1 MVGSAAGFK
10 ERFERHQAVMARCR
24 HPSGGF
30 IEFADNEL
38 GGSLVGR
45 FERQVHLHPDRLAVA
60 TDDYGFTYQE
70 LNRETNRVAQAVLSQ
85 LGERE
90 EPVALLLDHGP
101 QGVAAV
107 MGVLKAGKFYVPLDP
122 MHPESRSA
130 DILGISGAGL
140 VLTDDRNLAL
150 ASRLTQ
156 DAAKLLNIDNLD
168 SNLSGEN
175 IKLHVPSDTTSF
187 VLFTSGSTGVPKGVV
202 QTHRNILHDIMN
214 YTNALHIC
222 PEDRLSLL
230 RPLSFVGAT
239 RQLFGALLNGA
250 AVFPF
255 DLRVE
260 GFEYLA
266 EWFSRREISVYRGVP
281 TILRRLTAS
290 LTESEQF
297 PSVRVI
303 YLGGE
308 QADESDVA
316 SYKRYFGPDCVL
328 VTAMGSTETLESCWY
343 FIDKETRIGD
353 RPVPAGYAMEGKE
366 ILVVD
371 DEGREVGSNEVGE
384 LVVRSRHLSPGYW
397 RDPDLTS
404 RSFSADPKG
413 AGYRTYRT
421 GDLAS
426 ISSDGCLTYGG
437 RKDFQVNIRGHSVQV
452 AEVERIL
459 RRNSSIKEAVVVARE
474 DQPRDSRLVAYV
486 VPATLPGP
494 TVSQLRHAVAQSLPE
509 YMVPSAFVEV
519 DALPLNASGKV
530 DRQAL
535 PAPGTSR
542 PALDTEFVESRT
554 PVERALA
561 HIWADVLG
569 LDQVGVDDDFME
581 LGGDSLRASQ
591 VVSRVTG
598 ELGVDIPLRSLFQ
611 ASTVAY
617 MALAVTQGYATQ
629 TGDAELASVVAEL
642 ETMSDD
648 RAVEILGESA
658 TVRQEP
664 P

>member
-1 MVGSAAGFK
+1 MLESAAGSK
-10 ERFERHQAVMARCR
+10 DRFERHQAVMAGCR
-24 HPSGGF
+24 HPTGSF
-30 IEFADNEL
+30 TEFSDNEL
-38 GGSLVGR
+38 DGSLVGR
-45 FERQVHLHPDRLAVA
+45 FERQVLVHPDRLAVA
-60 TDDYGFTYQE
+60 TDDYGLTYQE

-85 LGERE
+85 LGEGK

-130 DILGISGAGL
+130 DILSISGAGL
-140 VLTDDRNLAL
+140 ILTDDRNLAL
-150 ASRLTQ
+150 AGRLTQ
-156 DAAKLLNIDNLD
+156 DAGKLLNIDNLD

-175 IKLHVPSDTTSF
+175 IKLRVFSDTISF
-187 VLFTSGSTGVPKGVV
+187 VLFTSGSTGRPKGVV

-266 EWFSRREISVYRGVP
+266 EWFVRREISVYRGVP
-281 TILRRLTAS
+281 TILRRLTAG
-290 LTESEQF
+290 LTGSEQF

-308 QADESDVA
+308 QTDESDVA
-316 SYKRYFGPDCVL
+316 AYTRHFGSDCIL
-328 VTAMGSTETLESCWY
+328 VSAMGSTETLESCWY
-343 FIDKETRIGD
+343 FVDKETRIVD
-353 RPVPAGYAMEGKE
+353 RPVPVGYAVEGKE
-366 ILVVD
+366 ISVVD
-371 DEGREVGSNEVGE
+371 DKGVEVGSDEVGE
-384 LVVRSRHLSPGYW
+384 LVVRSRYLSPGYW

-413 AGYRTYRT
+413 EGYRMYRT

-426 ISSDGCLTYGG
+426 ISSDGCLTYSG
-437 RKDFQVNIRGHSVQV
+437 RKDFQVNIRGHSIQV
-452 AEVERIL
+452 AEVETVL
-459 RRNSSIKEAVVVARE
+459 RCNNGVREAVVVARE
-474 DQPRDSRLVAYV
+474 DQPGESRLVAYV
-486 VPATLPGP
+486 VPATQTGP

-509 YMVPSAFVEV
+509 YMVPSAFVEL

-530 DRQAL
+530 DRRAL

-554 PVERALA
+554 PVERVLA
-561 HIWADVLG
+561 RMWGEVLG
-569 LDQVGVDDDFME
+569 LDQVGIDDDFME

-591 VVSRVTG
+591 VISRVLG
-598 ELGVDIPLRSLFQ
+598 VLGVDIPLRSLFQ
-611 ASTVAY
+611 ASTVAD
-617 MALAVTQGYATQ
+617 MALAVTQSHAAQ
-629 TGDAELASVVAEL
+629 KGDTELESVLAELGAMPSEQVRKLLADQEYPRAS
-642 ETMSDD
+642 
-648 RAVEILGESA
+648 
-658 TVRQEP
+658 
-664 P
+664 

>member
-1 MVGSAAGFK
+1 MVGSAAGF
-10 ERFERHQAVMARCR
+10 EDRFERHQAVMARCR

-30 IEFADNEL
+30 TEFSDSEL

-45 FERQVHLHPDRLAVA
+45 FERQVLVHPDRLAVA
-60 TDDYGFTYQE
+60 TDDYELTYRE
-70 LNRETNRVAQAVLSQ
+70 LNGETNRVAQAVLSQ
-85 LGERE
+85 LGEGE
-90 EPVALLLDHGP
+90 EPVALLLEHGP

-130 DILGISGAGL
+130 DILSISGAGL

-156 DAAKLLNIDNLD
+156 DAGKLLNIDNLD

-175 IKLHVPSDTTSF
+175 IKLRMPSDTASF
-187 VLFTSGSTGVPKGVV
+187 VLFTSGSTGVPKGVI

-230 RPLSFVGAT
+230 RPLSFVGSI

-266 EWFSRREISVYRGVP
+266 EWFVRREISVYRGVP

-290 LTESEQF
+290 LTGSEQF
-297 PSVRVI
+297 PSIRVI
-303 YLGGE
+303 YLAGE
-308 QADESDVA
+308 RTDESDVA
-316 SYKRYFGPDCVL
+316 SYKRHFGPDCIL
-328 VTAMGSTETLESCWY
+328 VIGMGSTETLTSRWY

-353 RPVPAGYAMEGKE
+353 RPVPIGYAVEGKE
-366 ILVVD
+366 ILLVD
-371 DEGREVGSNEVGE
+371 NEGKEVGSNEVGE
-384 LVVRSRHLSPGYW
+384 LAVRSRYLSPGYW

-404 RSFSADPKG
+404 RLFSPDPKG

-426 ISSDGCLTYGG
+426 ISSDGCLTYRG
-437 RKDFQVNIRGHSVQV
+437 RKDFQVSIRGHSFEV

-459 RRNSSIKEAVVVARE
+459 RGNGSVKEAVVIARE
-474 DQPRDSRLVAYV
+474 VQPRDSRLVAYV
-486 VPATLPGP
+486 VPATQPGP
-494 TVSQLRHAVAQSLPE
+494 TTSQLRHAVAQSLPD
-509 YMVPSAFVEV
+509 YMVPSAFVNV
-519 DALPLNASGKV
+519 DTLPINASGKV

-535 PAPGTSR
+535 PAPGTRR

-554 PVERALA
+554 PVERVLA
-561 HIWADVLG
+561 RIWADVLG
-569 LDQVGVDDDFME
+569 LGQVGIHDNFAE
-581 LGGDSLRASQ
+581 LGG
-591 VVSRVTG
+591 
-598 ELGVDIPLRSLFQ
+598 
-611 ASTVAY
+611 
-617 MALAVTQGYATQ
+617 
-629 TGDAELASVVAEL
+629 
-642 ETMSDD
+642 
-648 RAVEILGESA
+648 
-658 TVRQEP
+658 
-664 P
+664 